1 MGTLYKGNNY
11 IRIVNNHKSYFSKF
25 CSHESI
31 PYNNEKK
38 ANMKSIQVLLSISD
52 SRALL
57 FQEIGELALLPI
69 ITLWSSIEL
78 LASVCCSGVLYSQDS
93 SERPT
98 IFLNIFAVPGPN
110 PA

>member
-52 SRALL
+52 SRACYSK
-57 FQEIGELALLPI
+57 LALLPI